1 LVKKGELSSP
11 FLLMLVTNR
20 MENSATDTNHLDL
33 TSEHTKKYKQA
44 IRREKTKAL
53 VLVLPLFF
61 FLLVFFIT
69 PIGFMLYRSFYNPTV
84 ANLAPKT
91 VKLLDQWNDFS
102 KVPNQETFKTLAYEI
117 QSLQKQRLS
126 GKLAEEVNRRQA
138 QTGSVIK
145 RSARKIKKIKLDEIK
160 DYQKLLISLHKK
172 WAEPK
177 IWTGIKA
184 AGDKFTINYYA
195 NALDYKL
202 EPTGKIV
209 KQPEDTR
216 VYLPILKRTFII
228 AFIITFLTFI
238 LGYPV
243 AYYLSLIPLK
253 KASVLLI
260 FVLLPFW
267 TSLLVRTTAWIAILQ
282 SNGVVNKTLM
292 YFNIIDKP
300 LDIIYNQFSTIVAMT
315 HILLPFM
322 ILPLYSV
329 MKGIDPSY
337 VRASQSLGANPFKSF
352 IQIYFPLSLPGF
364 SAGAL
369 LVFIIAIGYYITPAL
384 IGGVDG
390 QLISNLVAYHMRTT
404 NNWELAAALGSVLL
418 VLIMIL
424 YWIYDKLVGAS
435 NIKL

>member
-1 LVKKGELSSP
+1 MQNTTANDPV
-11 FLLMLVTNR
+11 
-20 MENSATDTNHLDL
+20 NHLSL
-33 TSEHTKKYKQA
+33 NAEHAQKYNQA

-53 VLVLPLFF
+53 MLVLPLLF
-61 FLLVFFIT
+61 FLIVFFIT
-69 PIGFMLYRSFYNPTV
+69 PIGYMLYRSFYNPTV

-91 VKLLDQWNDFS
+91 TKILAQWQDISKLPS
-102 KVPNQETFKTLAYEI
+102 EEAYKTLTYE
-117 QSLQKQRLS
+117 LKQLKKTRLS
-126 GKLAEEVNRRQA
+126 GKFAEEVNRRLPR
-138 QTGSVIK
+138 TGSVIK
-145 RSARKIKKIKLDEIK
+145 KTARKIKKIELDEVK
-160 DYQKLLISLHKK
+160 NYQQLLSSIDEK
-172 WAEPK
+172 WGKPE
-177 IWTGIKA
+177 IWTGIRA

-202 EPTGKIV
+202 EPSGEIV
-209 KQPEDTR
+209 KQSEDMQ
-216 VYLPILKRTFII
+216 VYIPILQRTFTI
-228 AFIITFLTFI
+228 ALIITVLTFL

-253 KASVLLI
+253 KASILLI

-282 SNGVVNKTLM
+282 SNGVVNQTLLSLH
-292 YFNIIDKP
+292 IIDKP
-300 LDIIYNQFSTIVAMT
+300 LDIIYNQFSTILAMT

-337 VRASQSLGANPFKSF
+337 VRASQSLGANPFKAF
-352 IQIYFPLSLPGF
+352 MQVYFPLSLPGL

-390 QLISNLVAYHMRTT
+390 QLISNLVAHHMRST

-418 VLIMIL
+418 ILIIAL
-424 YWIYDKLVGAS
+424 YWIYDRLVGAS

>member
-1 LVKKGELSSP
+1 MQSTPLTE
-11 FLLMLVTNR
+11 
-20 MENSATDTNHLDL
+20 DHLAL
-33 TSEHTKKYKQA
+33 TTAHTRKYNQA

-53 VLVLPLFF
+53 ALVLPLFF
-61 FLLVFFIT
+61 FLVVFFIT

-91 VKLLDQWNDFS
+91 IEVLAQWKDISKL
-102 KVPNQETFKTLAYEI
+102 PNEEAFKTLAYELKE
-117 QSLQKQRLS
+117 LQKSRLS
-126 GKLAEEVNRRQA
+126 GKFAEEVNRRLP

-145 RSARKIKKIKLDEIK
+145 RSARKIKKVNLDEVK
-160 DYQKLLISLHKK
+160 DYQALLISMHKK
-172 WAEPK
+172 WGEPP
-177 IWTGIKA
+177 IWTGIRS
-184 AGDKFTINYYA
+184 AGHKFTINYYA

-202 EPTGKIV
+202 LPNGDIV
-209 KQPEDTR
+209 KQPEEQR
-216 VYLPILKRTFII
+216 VYIPILMRTFYI
-228 AFIITFLTFI
+228 ALIITLLTFM

-243 AYYLSLIPLK
+243 AYYLSLIPMK
-253 KASVLLI
+253 KASILLI

-300 LDIIYNQFSTIVAMT
+300 LEIIYNQFSTILAMT

-337 VRASQSLGANPFKSF
+337 VRASQSLGANPFMSF
-352 IQIYFPLSLPGF
+352 IKVYFPLSLPGL

-390 QLISNLVAYHMRTT
+390 QLISNLVAYHMRST

-418 VLIMIL
+418 ILIMIL
-424 YWIYDKLVGAS
+424 YWVYDRLVGAS

>member
-1 LVKKGELSSP
+1 
-11 FLLMLVTNR
+11 MDTT
-20 MENSATDTNHLDL
+20 ATSNHLDL
-33 TSEHTKKYKQA
+33 TSEHTKKYRKA

-53 VLVLPLFF
+53 ALVLPLFF
-61 FLLVFFIT
+61 FLIVFFIT

-84 ANLAPKT
+84 ANLAPNT
-91 VKLLDQWNDFS
+91 VKVLEEWKDIS
-102 KVPNQETFKTLAYEI
+102 KIPNEKTFKILAYEL
-117 QSLQKQRLS
+117 QSLQKERLA

-145 RSARKIKKIKLDEIK
+145 RTARKIKETQLDEVK
-160 DYQKLLISLHKK
+160 NYQELLISYHKK
-172 WAEPK
+172 WAETK
-177 IWTGIKA
+177 VWTGIRS
-184 AGDKFTINYYA
+184 AGNKLTINYYA

-202 EPTGKIV
+202 EPSGKIV

-292 YFNIIDKP
+292 SMGIIDKP

-418 VLIMIL
+418 VLIMAL

>member
-1 LVKKGELSSP
+1 
-11 FLLMLVTNR
+11 MDTTATN
-20 MENSATDTNHLDL
+20 NDLDL
-33 TSEHTKKYKQA
+33 TSEHTRKYRQA
-44 IRREKTKAL
+44 IRREKMRAL
-53 VLVLPLFF
+53 ILVLPLFF
-61 FLLVFFIT
+61 FLVVFFIT
-69 PIGFMLYRSFYNPTV
+69 PIGFMLYRSFYNPKV
-84 ANLAPKT
+84 ANL
-91 VKLLDQWNDFS
+91 
-102 KVPNQETFKTLAYEI
+102 VPNTVAALQNWEDISSVPDEVVFKTLAYELKD
-117 QSLQKQRLS
+117 LQKQRLS
-126 GKLAEEVNRRQA
+126 GKFAEEVNRRQA

-145 RSARKIKKIKLDEIK
+145 RSARKIKKVNLDEVTNFTE
-160 DYQKLLISLHKK
+160 LLTKFHKK
-172 WAEPK
+172 WADPI
-177 IWTGIKA
+177 IWIAIKA

-202 EPTGKIV
+202 TPTGKII

-216 VYLPILKRTFII
+216 VYIPILKRTFYI

-243 AYYLSLIPLK
+243 AYYLSLVPLK

-282 SNGVVNKTLM
+282 SNGVVNKTLL

-300 LDIIYNQFSTIVAMT
+300 LDIIYNQFSVIVAMT

-337 VRASQSLGANPFKSF
+337 VRAAQSLGANPVKAFF
-352 IQIYFPLSLPGF
+352 QVYFPLSLPGF

-418 VLIMIL
+418 VLIMVL

>member
-1 LVKKGELSSP
+1 MQNTTTIANNANGHLS
-11 FLLMLVTNR
+11 LN
-20 MENSATDTNHLDL
+20 A
-33 TSEHTKKYKQA
+33 EHTRKYNQA

-53 VLVLPLFF
+53 ILVLPLLF
-61 FLLVFFIT
+61 FLIVFFIT
-69 PIGFMLYRSFYNPTV
+69 PIGYMLYRGFYNPTV
-84 ANLAPKT
+84 ADLAPKT
-91 VKLLDQWNDFS
+91 SEILVQWQDLS
-102 KVPNQETFKTLAYEI
+102 KIPSEATYKTLAYEI
-117 QSLQKQRLS
+117 KQLQKERLS
-126 GKLAEEVNRRQA
+126 GKFAEEVNRRLPR
-138 QTGSVIK
+138 TGSVIK
-145 RSARKIKKIKLDEIK
+145 KTARKIKKIELDEIQN
-160 DYQKLLISLHKK
+160 YQQLLVSIDKK
-172 WAEPK
+172 WGKPA
-177 IWTGIKA
+177 IWTGILA
-184 AGDKFTINYYA
+184 ASDKFTINYYA

-202 EPTGKIV
+202 MPSGEII
-209 KQPEDTR
+209 KQPEEMQ
-216 VYLPILKRTFII
+216 VYIPILQRTFKI
-228 AFIITFLTFI
+228 ALIITVLTFL

-282 SNGVVNKTLM
+282 SNGVVNQTLM
-292 YFNIIDKP
+292 SLHIIDKP
-300 LDIIYNQFSTIVAMT
+300 LDIIYNQFSTILAMT

-329 MKGIDPSY
+329 MKGIDASY
-337 VRASQSLGANPFKSF
+337 VRAAQSLGANPFKAF
-352 IQIYFPLSLPGF
+352 IQVYFPLSLPGL

-390 QLISNLVAYHMRTT
+390 QLISNLVAYHMRST

-418 VLIMIL
+418 ILIIAL
-424 YWIYDKLVGAS
+424 YWVYDRLVGAS

>member
-1 LVKKGELSSP
+1 MQNTASS
-11 FLLMLVTNR
+11 
-20 MENSATDTNHLDL
+20 NHLDL
-33 TSEHTKKYKQA
+33 TSEHTKKYNQA
-44 IRREKTKAL
+44 IRREKNKAL
-53 VLVLPLFF
+53 LLVLPLFF

-69 PIGFMLYRSFYNPTV
+69 PIGFMLYRSFYNPKV
-84 ANLAPKT
+84 ANLAPETIKI
-91 VKLLDQWNDFS
+91 LAQWQDIS
-102 KVPNQETFKTLAYEI
+102 KPPNEETFKTMAYEI
-117 QSLQKQRLS
+117 QRMQKQRLS
-126 GKLAEEVNRRQA
+126 GKFAEEVNRRQA

-145 RSARKIKKIKLDEIK
+145 RTARKIKKVKLDEVQN
-160 DYQKLLISLHKK
+160 YSNLLTSFHKK
-172 WAEPK
+172 WNDPK
-177 IWTGIKA
+177 IWTGIRA

-202 EPTGKIV
+202 KPNGEIV
-209 KQPEDTR
+209 KQPENTR

-228 AFIITFLTFI
+228 AFIITLLTFI

-253 KASVLLI
+253 KASILLI

-282 SNGVVNKTLM
+282 SHGVVNKTLM
-292 YFNIIDKP
+292 YLNIIDKP

-337 VRASQSLGANPFKSF
+337 VRASQSLGANPFKAF
-352 IQIYFPLSLPGF
+352 IQVYFPLSLPGL

-418 VLIMIL
+418 ILIMIL

>member
-1 LVKKGELSSP
+1 
-11 FLLMLVTNR
+11 MDTAATN
-20 MENSATDTNHLDL
+20 NDLDL
-33 TSEHTKKYKQA
+33 TSEHAKKYRQA

-53 VLVLPLFF
+53 ALVLPLFF
-61 FLLVFFIT
+61 FLIVFFIT

-84 ANLAPKT
+84 ANLAPNT
-91 VKLLDQWNDFS
+91 VKVLEDWKDIS
-102 KVPNQETFKTLAYEI
+102 KIPNEKTFKILAYELK
-117 QSLQKQRLS
+117 SLQKDRLA

-145 RSARKIKKIKLDEIK
+145 RTARKIQKVELDEVK
-160 DYQKLLISLHKK
+160 NYQELLISFHKK
-172 WAEPK
+172 WAETK
-177 IWTGIKA
+177 VWTGIRA
-184 AGDKFTINYYA
+184 AGDKLTINYYA

-202 EPTGKIV
+202 EPSGKIV

-243 AYYLSLIPLK
+243 AYYLSLIPMK
-253 KASVLLI
+253 KASILLI

-292 YFNIIDKP
+292 SMGIIDKP

-418 VLIMIL
+418 VLIMAL

>member
-1 LVKKGELSSP
+1 
-11 FLLMLVTNR
+11 MDATATN
-20 MENSATDTNHLDL
+20 NDLDL
-33 TSEHTKKYKQA
+33 TSEHTRKYRQA
-44 IRREKTKAL
+44 IRREKMRAL
-53 VLVLPLFF
+53 ILVLPLFF
-61 FLLVFFIT
+61 FLVVFFIT
-69 PIGFMLYRSFYNPTV
+69 PIGFMLYRSFYNPKV
-84 ANLAPKT
+84 ANLVPKT
-91 VKLLDQWNDFS
+91 VTALQNWEDIS
-102 KVPNQETFKTLAYEI
+102 TVPDEAVFKTLAYELKD
-117 QSLQKQRLS
+117 LQKQRLS

-145 RSARKIKKIKLDEIK
+145 RSARKIKKVNLDEVTNFTE
-160 DYQKLLISLHKK
+160 LLTKFHKK
-172 WAEPK
+172 WADPI
-177 IWTGIKA
+177 IWIAIKA

-202 EPTGKIV
+202 TPTGEII

-216 VYLPILKRTFII
+216 VYIPILKRTFYI

-243 AYYLSLIPLK
+243 AYYLSLVPLK

-300 LDIIYNQFSTIVAMT
+300 LDIIYNQFSVIVAMT

-337 VRASQSLGANPFKSF
+337 VRAAQSLGANPVKAFF
-352 IQIYFPLSLPGF
+352 QVYFPLSLPGF

-418 VLIMIL
+418 VLIMVL

>member
-1 LVKKGELSSP
+1 MSN
-11 FLLMLVTNR
+11 T
-20 MENSATDTNHLDL
+20 ATSNHLDL
-33 TSEHTKKYKQA
+33 NTEHTKKYRQS

-53 VLVLPLFF
+53 LLVLPLFF

-84 ANLAPKT
+84 ANLAPNT
-91 VKLLDQWNDFS
+91 VQMLEKWQDFS
-102 KVPNQETFKTLAYEI
+102 KLPNEETFKTLAYEL
-117 QSLQKQRLS
+117 QGLQKQRLA
-126 GKLAEEVNRRQA
+126 GKFAEEVNRRQA

-145 RSARKIKKIKLDEIK
+145 RTARKIKKQNLDEVK
-160 DYQKLLISLHKK
+160 SYHDLLISLHEK
-172 WAEPK
+172 WGNPK
-177 IWTGIKA
+177 VWTGIKS
-184 AGDKFTINYYA
+184 AGDKITINYYA

-202 EPTGKIV
+202 EPSGEIV

-216 VYLPILKRTFII
+216 VYLPILKRTFVI
-228 AFIITFLTFI
+228 AFIITFLTFV

-253 KASVLLI
+253 KASILLI

-292 YFNIIDKP
+292 YFNLIDKP
-300 LDIIYNQFSTIVAMT
+300 LEIIYNQFSTIVAMT

-337 VRASQSLGANPFKSF
+337 VRASQSLGANPFKAF
-352 IQIYFPLSLPGF
+352 IQVYFPLSLPGL

-390 QLISNLVAYHMRTT
+390 QLISNLVAYHMRNT

>member
-1 LVKKGELSSP
+1 MP
-11 FLLMLVTNR
+11 N
-20 MENSATDTNHLDL
+20 TDTTVNDSSDHLAL
-33 TSEHTKKYKQA
+33 NSEHRQKYNQA

-53 VLVLPLFF
+53 VLVLPLLF
-61 FLLVFFIT
+61 FLIVFFIT
-69 PIGFMLYRSFYNPTV
+69 PIGYMLYRSFYNPTV

-91 VKLLDQWNDFS
+91 SEVLTKWQDIS
-102 KVPNQETFKTLAYEI
+102 KPPNEETYKTLAYEI
-117 QSLQKQRLS
+117 KQLQKTRLS
-126 GKLAEEVNRRQA
+126 GKFAEEVNRRLPR
-138 QTGSVIK
+138 TGSVIK
-145 RSARKIKKIKLDEIK
+145 RTARKIKNIALDDVK
-160 DYQKLLISLHKK
+160 NYQELLISLHEK
-172 WAEPK
+172 WGQPE
-177 IWTGIKA
+177 IWTGIRA
-184 AGDKFTINYYA
+184 ASDKFTINYYA

-202 EPTGKIV
+202 EPSGKIV
-209 KQPEDTR
+209 KQPEDR
-216 VYLPILKRTFII
+216 QVYLPILMRTFYI
-228 AFIITFLTFI
+228 ALIITLLTFL

-253 KASVLLI
+253 KASILLI

-282 SNGVVNKTLM
+282 SNGVINQSLLSLHV
-292 YFNIIDKP
+292 IDKP
-300 LDIIYNQFSTIVAMT
+300 LDIIYNQFSTILAMT

-337 VRASQSLGANPFKSF
+337 VRASQSLGANPFKAF
-352 IQIYFPLSLPGF
+352 IQVYFPLSLPGL

-369 LVFIIAIGYYITPAL
+369 LVFIISIGYYITPAL

-390 QLISNLVAYHMRTT
+390 QLISNLVAHHMRST

-418 VLIMIL
+418 VLIIIF
-424 YWIYDKLVGAS
+424 YWIYDRLVGAS

>member
-1 LVKKGELSSP
+1 MQNTTANDP
-11 FLLMLVTNR
+11 
-20 MENSATDTNHLDL
+20 ANHLSL
-33 TSEHTKKYKQA
+33 NAEHSLKYHQA

-53 VLVLPLFF
+53 MLVLPLLF
-61 FLLVFFIT
+61 FLIVFFIT
-69 PIGFMLYRSFYNPTV
+69 PIGYMLYRSFYNPTV

-91 VKLLDQWNDFS
+91 TEILGHWQDLSKLPS
-102 KVPNQETFKTLAYEI
+102 EESYKTLSYELK
-117 QSLQKQRLS
+117 QLQKTRLS
-126 GKLAEEVNRRQA
+126 GKFAEEVNRRLPR
-138 QTGSVIK
+138 TGSVIK
-145 RSARKIKKIKLDEIK
+145 KTARKIKKIELDKVEN
-160 DYQKLLISLHKK
+160 YQQLLLSIDEK
-172 WAEPK
+172 WGKPE
-177 IWTGIKA
+177 IWTGIRA

-202 EPTGKIV
+202 EPSGKLV
-209 KQPEDTR
+209 KQPEEMQ
-216 VYLPILKRTFII
+216 VYLPILQRTFMI
-228 AFIITFLTFI
+228 ALIITVLTFL

-282 SNGVVNKTLM
+282 SNGVVNQTLLSLH
-292 YFNIIDKP
+292 IIDKP
-300 LDIIYNQFSTIVAMT
+300 LDIIYNQFSTVLAMT

-337 VRASQSLGANPFKSF
+337 VRASQSLGANPFKAF
-352 IQIYFPLSLPGF
+352 IQVYFPLSLPGL

-384 IGGVDG
+384 LGGVDG
-390 QLISNLVAYHMRTT
+390 QLISNLVAHHMRST

-418 VLIMIL
+418 ILIIAL
-424 YWIYDKLVGAS
+424 YWIYDRLVGAS